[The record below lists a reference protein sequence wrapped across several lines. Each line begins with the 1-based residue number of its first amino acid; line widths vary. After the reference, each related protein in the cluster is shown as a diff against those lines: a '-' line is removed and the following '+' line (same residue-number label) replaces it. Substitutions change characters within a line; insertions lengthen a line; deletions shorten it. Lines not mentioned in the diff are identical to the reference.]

1 MSPEDIWSMLLRSA
15 KGGSD
20 STDHEISNDNYP
32 IDEYE
37 CNELDED
44 AVGTLESIDERQS
57 CEFSN
62 EEVSCNVSGGDLD

>member
-1 MSPEDIWSMLLRSA
+1 MGYVRGMLLRSA

-20 STDHEISNDNYP
+20 STDHESLDDNYL
-32 IDEYE
+32 IDEYD
-37 CNELDED
+37 CNEPEDD

-62 EEVSCNVSGGDLD
+62 KGVS